1 MLISLHL
8 IRNNISKEK
17 KKRNPRPHGSVSDS
31 TAEEGKQ
38 NMSLEYHI
46 VPKGKEVLK
55 IMIRADNKEPA

>member
-17 KKRNPRPHGSVSDS
+17 KRNPRPHGGVSDS
-31 TAEEGKQ
+31 TAEVGKQ